1 MTELMGDGCIPADL
15 QRLRLT
21 NVSPESLLKTAFANM
36 PQVPGFPSLSKYTYM
51 AFHFY
56 PYFV

>member
-36 PQVPGFPSLSKYTYM
+36 PQVPGFPSLSKFTYF
-51 AFHFY
+51 AFQFSDS
-56 PYFV
+56 FV